1 MRGSINDRDY
11 EILIAIARTFYF
23 LKGEFCPRDIYN
35 LIAEHK
41 FGIRK
46 PMNTKSIGV
55 ILARSSLFEK
65 TRTQSHRVYYKVVE

>member
-1 MRGSINDRDY
+1 MRGKINDRDY

-23 LKGEFCPRDIYN
+23 LRGEFCPRDIYN
-35 LIAEHK
+35 LIVGHK

-46 PMNTKSIGV
+46 PMTTRNIGI

-65 TRTQSHRVYYKVVE
+65 TRTKSHIVYYKVVE